1 MNPVPAAAVIQG
13 GQALSGMIGR
23 KASVG
28 GLKSL
33 LSNTKA

>member
-1 MNPVPAAAVIQG
+1 M
-13 GQALSGMIGR
+13 QALSGMIGR

-28 GLKSL
+28 CLKSQ